1 MGKYLTKCYKDY
13 NLNLADYDYTLP
25 SELIAQHPLKD
36 RSAARL
42 LVVDRDSQS
51 VTHRSIGDLPQIMKP
66 QDVLVTNNTKV
77 VNARLFG
84 VRTETGGQW
93 EGLFLEA
100 CAEGAWLMM
109 SKTRGTIRPGEVI
122 RLSAGVATDN
132 LSADVN
138 ISLQFQEKLEGGI
151 WRVVPDCDVHWTE
164 VLESRGD
171 VPIPPYI
178 RGGRTEDSDQSNY
191 QTVFAEKPGAVA
203 APTAGLHFTDELN
216 DEIAEQGIQMC
227 SVTLHVGLGT
237 FRPIST
243 QQIEDHVMHSE
254 RGEISDAVAQKLQA
268 TKDLGGRVVCI
279 GTTAVRVLET
289 AVVGNGF
296 EAWSG
301 STDLFIK
308 PPYQF
313 KAVDAL
319 LTNFHLPK
327 STLLILVR
335 QFGGDELMRRAYQ
348 EAIDREYRFFSYGDA
363 MLIL

>member
-1 MGKYLTKCYKDY
+1 LEQK
-13 NLNLADYDYTLP
+13 LNLDDYDYTLP
-25 SELIAQHPLKD
+25 TELIAQHPLRD

-42 LVVDRDSQS
+42 LVVDRSSQS
-51 VTHRSIGDLPQIMKP
+51 ITHRSIADLPLIVKSS
-66 QDVLVTNNTKV
+66 DVLVNNNTKV

-100 CAEGAWLMM
+100 NIEGGWLML
-109 SKTRGTIRPGEVI
+109 SKTRGKIRPGELI
-122 RLSAGVATDN
+122 RLSSGAPTRN
-132 LSADVN
+132 ISADAD
-138 ISLQFQEKLEGGI
+138 ITLQFLEQLAGGV
-151 WRVVPDCDVHWTE
+151 WRVVPDCKVHWTE
-164 VLESRGD
+164 ILESRGD

-178 RGGRTEDSDQSNY
+178 RGGNTEDADQLNY

-203 APTAGLHFTDELN
+203 APTAGLHFTETLNAELSK
-216 DEIAEQGIQMC
+216 QGVEMC

-237 FRPIST
+237 FRPISSKK
-243 QQIEDHVMHSE
+243 IDDHVMHSE
-254 RGEISDAVAQKLQA
+254 RGEISDAVAKKLQA
-268 TKDLGGRVVCI
+268 KKDLGGRVVCI

-301 STDLFIK
+301 TTDLFIK

-335 QFGGDELMRRAYQ
+335 QFGGDELIRRAYQ

-363 MLIL
+363 MLVL

>member
-1 MGKYLTKCYKDY
+1 M
-13 NLNLADYDYTLP
+13 NLADYDYNLP

-36 RSAARL
+36 RRAAKL
-42 LVVDRDSQS
+42 LIVDRSTQTLS
-51 VTHRSIGDLPQIMKP
+51 HGKIGDLPQLLNP

-84 VRTETGGQW
+84 ERIATGGQW
-93 EGLFLEA
+93 EGLFLQA
-100 CAEGAWLMM
+100 CEDAGWLVM
-109 SKTRGTIRPGEVI
+109 SKTRGKIQPGESI
-122 RLSAGVATDN
+122 RLSVGVRTDN
-132 LSADVN
+132 LSADAEVT
-138 ISLQFQEKLEGGI
+138 LLFHEKLEDGV
-151 WRVVPDCDVHWTE
+151 WRVVPNSKVHWTE
-164 VLESRGD
+164 ILESRGD

-178 RGGRTEDSDQSNY
+178 RGGITEESDQSNY
-191 QTVFAEKPGAVA
+191 QTVFAEEPGAVA
-203 APTAGLHFTDELN
+203 APTAGLHFTQGLMDELAQQS
-216 DEIAEQGIQMC
+216 IHRC
-227 SVTLHVGLGT
+227 SVTLHVGIGT
-237 FRPIST
+237 FRPISSEN
-243 QQIEDHVMHSE
+243 IEDHVMHSE
-254 RGEISDAVAQKLQA
+254 RGEISAAVAQQLQA
-268 TKDLGGRVVCI
+268 TKELGGRVVCI

-289 AVVGNGF
+289 AVGGHGI

-335 QFGGDELMRRAYQ
+335 QFGGDHLIRQAYQ
-348 EAIDREYRFFSYGDA
+348 EAIDHAYRFFSYGDA

>member
-1 MGKYLTKCYKDY
+1 M
-13 NLNLADYDYTLP
+13 NLSDYDYTLP
-25 SELIAQHPLKD
+25 NELIAQHPLTD

-42 LVVDRDSQS
+42 LVVDRSSQQI
-51 VTHRSIGDLPQIMKP
+51 THRTIADLPLLMNP

-84 VRTETGGQW
+84 VRAETGGQW
-93 EGLFLEA
+93 EGLFLEV
-100 CAEGAWLMM
+100 CVGGWLMI
-109 SKTRGTIRPGEVI
+109 SKTKGKIRPGESI
-122 RLSAGVATDN
+122 LLSTGVATAN
-132 LSADVN
+132 LAADTN
-138 ISLQFQEKLEGGI
+138 IKLRFEEKLDGGV

-164 VLESRGD
+164 ILESRGD

-178 RGGRTEDSDQSNY
+178 RRGKTEESDQTNY

-203 APTAGLHFTDELN
+203 APTAGLHFTEKLN
-216 DEIAEQGIQMC
+216 TEILEHGIQMC

-237 FRPIST
+237 FRPIKLPK
-243 QQIEDHVMHSE
+243 IEDHVMHSE
-254 RGEISDAVAQKLQA
+254 RGELTAAVAQQLQS
-268 TKDLGGRVVCI
+268 TKEAGGRVVCI

-289 AVVGNGF
+289 AVVGDRIA
-296 EAWSG
+296 AWRG
-301 STDLFIK
+301 STELFIR

-319 LTNFHLPK
+319 LTNFHLPM

-335 QFGGDELMRRAYQ
+335 QFGGDELIQRAYQ
-348 EAIDREYRFFSYGDA
+348 EAIEREYRFFSYGDA

>member
-1 MGKYLTKCYKDY
+1 M
-13 NLNLADYDYTLP
+13 NLSDYDYTLP
-25 SELIAQHPLKD
+25 IELIAQHPLKD

-42 LVVDRDSQS
+42 LVVDRSLQS
-51 VTHRSIGDLPQIMKP
+51 VTHRSIADLPQILGP
-66 QDVLVTNNTKV
+66 QDVLVTNDTKV

-84 VRTETGGQW
+84 VRMVSGGQW

-100 CAEGAWLMM
+100 GPEGDWIVM
-109 SKTRGTIRPGEVI
+109 SKTRGKIQAGESI
-122 RLSAGVATDN
+122 RLSRGVPTDN
-132 LSADVN
+132 LSAEVN
-138 ISLQFQEKLEGGI
+138 INLMFQEKLAGGV
-151 WRVVPDCDVHWTE
+151 WRVVPDCKVHWTE
-164 VLESRGD
+164 ILESRGD

-178 RGGRTEDSDQSNY
+178 RGGNTVASDQLNY
-191 QTVFAEKPGAVA
+191 QTVFAKNPGAVA
-203 APTAGLHFTDELN
+203 APTAGLHFTDLLNKELVR
-216 DEIAEQGIQMC
+216 QGIQMC
-227 SVTLHVGLGT
+227 CVTLHVGIGT
-237 FRPIST
+237 FRPVST
-243 QQIEDHVMHSE
+243 LNIEDHVMHSE
-254 RGEISDAVAQKLQA
+254 RGEISAAVAQQLQA
-268 TKDLGGRVVCI
+268 TRDAGGRVVGI

-289 AVVGNGF
+289 AVGVNGL
-296 EAWSG
+296 EAWNG

>member
-1 MGKYLTKCYKDY
+1 M
-13 NLNLADYDYTLP
+13 NLSDYDYSLP

-42 LVVDRDSQS
+42 LVVDRSSQS
-51 VTHRSIGDLPQIMKP
+51 ITHRSISDLPQIINP

-84 VRTETGGQW
+84 VRTETGGHW
-93 EGLFLEA
+93 EGLFLEP
-100 CAEGAWLMM
+100 CARGGWLMI
-109 SKTRGTIRPGEVI
+109 SKTRGKIRPGESI
-122 RLSAGVATDN
+122 RLAAGVATDN
-132 LSADVN
+132 LSADVH
-138 ISLQFQEKLEGGI
+138 ITLRFQEKLAGGV
-151 WRVVPDCDVHWTE
+151 WRVIPDCQVHWTE
-164 VLESRGD
+164 ILESRGD

-178 RGGRTEDSDQSNY
+178 RGGRTEDSDQLNY

-203 APTAGLHFTDELN
+203 APTAGLHFTAALN
-216 DEIAEQGIQMC
+216 DEIAEQGIHMC
-227 SVTLHVGLGT
+227 CVTLHVGLGT

-243 QQIEDHVMHSE
+243 QNIEDHVMHSE
-254 RGEISDAVAQKLQA
+254 RGEISGAVAQQLQA
-268 TKDLGGRVVCI
+268 TKELGGRVVCI

-296 EAWSG
+296 QAWSG

-335 QFGGDELMRRAYQ
+335 QFGGDELIRRAYQ
-348 EAIDREYRFFSYGDA
+348 EAIDCKYRFFSYGDA
-363 MLIL
+363 MLIF

>member
-1 MGKYLTKCYKDY
+1 
-13 NLNLADYDYTLP
+13 LNLADYDYTLP
-25 SELIAQHPLKD
+25 RELIAQYPLKD
-36 RSAARL
+36 RSAAKL
-42 LVVDRDSQS
+42 LIVDRVSQTIS
-51 VTHRSIGDLPQIMKP
+51 HRKVRDLPQLLDP

-84 VRTETGGQW
+84 VRSGTGGQW
-93 EGLFLEA
+93 EGLFLQA
-100 CAEGAWLMM
+100 CAGGAWLVM
-109 SKTRGTIRPGEVI
+109 SKTRGKIQAGESV
-122 RLSAGVATDN
+122 RLSNGVATHN
-132 LSADVN
+132 LSAEVDVT
-138 ISLQFQEKLEGGI
+138 LLFKEKLEGGV
-151 WRVVPDCDVHWTE
+151 WRVVPNSKVHWTE
-164 VLESRGD
+164 ILESRGD

-178 RGGRTEDSDQSNY
+178 RGGITEDSDQFNY

-203 APTAGLHFTDELN
+203 APTAGLHFTDGLIDELV
-216 DEIAEQGIQMC
+216 EQGIHRC
-227 SVTLHVGLGT
+227 SVTLHVGIGT
-237 FRPIST
+237 FRPIISEN
-243 QQIEDHVMHSE
+243 IEDHVMHSE
-254 RGEISDAVAQKLQA
+254 RGEISSTVAQQLRA
-268 TKDLGGRVVCI
+268 TRDLGGRVVCV

-289 AVVGNGF
+289 AVGRNGI

-335 QFGGDELMRRAYQ
+335 QFGGDTLMRLAYQ
-348 EAIDREYRFFSYGDA
+348 EAIDHAYRFFSYGDA